1 VRWSVGIEAEG
12 DRVFTREE
20 IVELAD
26 AVAASSGVA
35 AGVGTNRYGAQL
47 LVVAD
52 SREDAIAAAAEL
64 FRAAAKTAG
73 LPAAPIVRTEAISEA
88 EEAEE
93 LEAGAVGAD
102 TGEASGPR

>member
-1 VRWSVGIEAEG
+1 MRWSVGIEAEG

-52 SREDAIAAAAEL
+52 SREAAIAAATEV
-64 FRAAAKTAG
+64 FTAAARTAG
-73 LPAAPIVRTEAISEA
+73 LPAAPIVRTAAVSE
-88 EEAEE
+88 EEEE
-93 LEAGAVGAD
+93 ESEL
-102 TGEASGPR
+102 P

>member
-35 AGVGTNRYGAQL
+35 TGIGTSRYGAQL

-52 SREDAIAAAAEL
+52 SREDAIATATGIFL
-64 FRAAAKTAG
+64 AAAKAAG
-73 LPAAPIVRTEAISEA
+73 LPEAPIARTEAISEA
-88 EEAEE
+88 EEAEAE
-93 LEAGAVGAD
+93 EAAWL
-102 TGEASGPR
+102 R

>member
-35 AGVGTNRYGAQL
+35 AGIGTNRYGAQL
-47 LVVAD
+47 LVTAD
-52 SREDAIAAAAEL
+52 SREDAIAAATGI

-88 EEAEE
+88 EEAEAE
-93 LEAGAVGAD
+93 ETAGL
-102 TGEASGPR
+102 R